1 MLTERRVNTLSETK
15 YQAAYNNFIQP
26 TRNKLVWFISY
37 LRSRAADY
45 YVREFKMTLQ
55 VLSPDFTNWEFTA
68 LLLIKRL
75 LIGNNLDF
83 SRSELITD
91 RNLNTAIKFLTI
103 FGHKKLPNKP
113 VETLQRTI
121 QNLRDQGY
129 IDFLGQ
135 GEYRLTKKGY
145 ETISKIDSDILQAFN
160 QL

>member
-1 MLTERRVNTLSETK
+1 
-15 YQAAYNNFIQP
+15 
-26 TRNKLVWFISY
+26 
-37 LRSRAADY
+37 
-45 YVREFKMTLQ
+45 MTLQ